1 MTFEQIKELV
11 DGMTD
16 RELHDLLYLANER
29 VSEWDRPSA
38 YTDLA
43 QAAMA
48 VTVMASDGACG
59 GEDIYEAFDYLDEV
73 IKSGY
78 GNEW

>member
-16 RELHDLLYLANER
+16 EEFHDLLVFVNDR
-29 VSEWDRPSA
+29 ISEWNRPSA

-48 VTVMASDGACG
+48 VTVIASDGACG
-59 GEDIYEAFDYLDEV
+59 GDDIHEAFDYLDEV
-73 IKSGY
+73 IQSGY